1 MAPSRMFSA
10 LALLVLTLSAGAED
24 GPRGRARDFGV
35 VPGVFTPG
43 PLNALT
49 DVAGVKVGHK
59 TLIEGDRIRTGVTAI
74 IPGPGNLYTHPM
86 PAWIHVGNGYG
97 KLIGETQVR
106 EFGELETPLVLTC
119 TLCVWSAARG
129 LVDWLYDQPGM
140 GEHTINPIVGETNDG
155 RVNDMWS
162 DPVQP
167 GHVREALEA
176 AKGGP
181 IAEGSVG
188 AGTGTQAFGWKG
200 GIGTSSRV
208 LPESL
213 GGWTLGVLVQTNY
226 GGFLTINGAP
236 VGRALAQFP
245 YQEALAKA
253 PPADDREDGSIMIV
267 LATDAPL
274 SALGLERIAKRVM
287 MGLGRTGSYAHNGS
301 GDYIIAFSTAPELR
315 KPRESRNPEGGG
327 VLVNAA
333 LSPLFAAAAE
343 ATEEA
348 VYNALFMA
356 TTVHSARGELKAI
369 SIPAVLEV
377 LEAHNALGWNQR
389 YAPGAP

>member
-1 MAPSRMFSA
+1 
-10 LALLVLTLSAGAED
+10 
-24 GPRGRARDFGV
+24 
-35 VPGVFTPG
+35 
-43 PLNALT
+43 
-49 DVAGVKVGHK
+49 
-59 TLIEGDRIRTGVTAI
+59 
-74 IPGPGNLYTHPM
+74 
-86 PAWIHVGNGYG
+86 
-97 KLIGETQVR
+97 
-106 EFGELETPLVLTC
+106 
-119 TLCVWSAARG
+119 
-129 LVDWLYDQPGM
+129 
-140 GEHTINPIVGETNDG
+140 
-155 RVNDMWS
+155 
-162 DPVQP
+162 
-167 GHVREALEA
+167 
-176 AKGGP
+176 
-181 IAEGSVG
+181 
-188 AGTGTQAFGWKG
+188 
-200 GIGTSSRV
+200 
-208 LPESL
+208 
-213 GGWTLGVLVQTNY
+213 VQTNY
-226 GGFLTINGAP
+226 GGFLTLNGAP

-315 KPRESRNPEGGG
+315 KPRESRTAEGGG

-356 TTVHSARGELKAI
+356 TTVRSARGELKAI

>member
-1 MAPSRMFSA
+1 M
-10 LALLVLTLSAGAED
+10 
-24 GPRGRARDFGV
+24 
-35 VPGVFTPG
+35 
-43 PLNALT
+43 
-49 DVAGVKVGHK
+49 
-59 TLIEGDRIRTGVTAI
+59 
-74 IPGPGNLYTHPM
+74 
-86 PAWIHVGNGYG
+86 
-97 KLIGETQVR
+97 
-106 EFGELETPLVLTC
+106 
-119 TLCVWSAARG
+119 
-129 LVDWLYDQPGM
+129 DWLYDQPGM

-162 DPVQP
+162 DPVRP

-253 PPADDREDGSIMIV
+253 PPVDDREDGSIMIV

-356 TTVHSARGELKAI
+356 TTVRSARGELKAI

-377 LEAHNALGWNQR
+377 LEAHHALGWNQR